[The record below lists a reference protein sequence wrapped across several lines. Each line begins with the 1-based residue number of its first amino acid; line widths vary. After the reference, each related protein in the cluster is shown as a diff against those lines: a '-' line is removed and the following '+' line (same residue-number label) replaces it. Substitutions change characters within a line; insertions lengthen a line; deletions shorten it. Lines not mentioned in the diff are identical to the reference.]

1 VEIAVILEAL
11 NSALLLLLLHVYAGN
26 YRQMKSA
33 LGLGL
38 VVFSFFLLLQN
49 LIAIYF
55 QLMMVDYYSM
65 EVMQHALFISASQT
79 VALAVLAYST
89 YRE

>member
-1 VEIAVILEAL
+1 MEIAVILEAL